1 MIVAEETLPKT
12 GEDLLMK
19 NETQLQS
26 QKIKHQQN
34 YRKQIKTQQISGIC
48 RGGGEERGSSDR
60 WKQKTAGAVA
70 CADHASV
77 GSRKADGDMIGIGGG
92 R

>member
-34 YRKQIKTQQISGIC
+34 YRKQIKT
-48 RGGGEERGSSDR
+48 
-60 WKQKTAGAVA
+60 
-70 CADHASV
+70 
-77 GSRKADGDMIGIGGG
+77 
-92 R
+92 